1 MGVDIK
7 RALEGIVVGLIA
19 QALVGWVS
27 PFTPILTGFL
37 SGVVMRSERDGTITG
52 FVLGAATSV
61 GFVARMYFNLGLPYL
76 YPTTEFLSKA
86 GYLGTYVVVL
96 VMVFAG
102 IIGGKVGGSLM
113 QRSAERGFQRGE
125 IVGEL
130 KKIRKEDAKGK
141 KFHKSKTA

>member
-7 RALEGIVVGLIA
+7 HALESIVVGLIA
-19 QALVGWVS
+19 QALVGWIS
-27 PFTPILTGFL
+27 PFTPVLTGFL
-37 SGVVMRSERDGTITG
+37 SGVVIRSERDGTVTG
-52 FVLGAATSV
+52 FVLGTLTAI
-61 GFVARMYFNLGLPYL
+61 GFVVRIYFNLGLPYL
-76 YPTTEFLSKA
+76 YPTTAFLSKA

-96 VMVFAG
+96 VMIFAG

-130 KKIRKEDAKGK
+130 RKIRKEEKKGN
-141 KFHKSKTA
+141 KFHKNR